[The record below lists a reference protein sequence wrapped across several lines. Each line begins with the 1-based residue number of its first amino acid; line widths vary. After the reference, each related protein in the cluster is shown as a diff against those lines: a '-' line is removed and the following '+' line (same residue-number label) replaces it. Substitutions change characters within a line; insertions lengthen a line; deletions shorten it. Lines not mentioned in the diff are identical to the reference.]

1 MESNA
6 VYEYQQITKQIR
18 KCNFECKLHLN
29 NQYIAYCSNCELNI
43 CNKCLDNNSRHI
55 GHKIY
60 YFKKLFLSE
69 KQTKHYHKIYLFC
82 KDYYLKK
89 IRKIVIELLSD
100 LSDSISNKN
109 NSPIYKEKLIKA
121 KSRLK
126 NTYKFFHIM
135 NTYQMNYFWNI
146 LSLYNFCRKL
156 EYINFQLIYNIYK
169 ININEF
175 RMPELNN
182 KDISKRVVKMIEFLK
197 NSKNNN
203 ILKSSGSDPLS
214 ASYSSKISN
223 NIEEPKVNK
232 LNIELNSILLNNY
245 KGEIFGED
253 DNSNSIFSYDSTDI
267 SESCMEYK
275 DNLVNNNYI
284 KKNNEKINIKSLIVE
299 DNKINNN
306 NINERKKENKYYQ
319 KKDNIS
325 HTYDVITSKSYRIS
339 IMNEEFN
346 SNNNNIKNNIEN
358 EIYIKGKEVNDNN
371 KIILKNIKENKN
383 SALVKKENIDNEISP
398 NEETKKKIY
407 SILTKTCKEQVEYRD
422 FKYIYIDKVKNN
434 KVECEYH
441 GEFKKGTLKRHGRGL
456 FVWEDGEV
464 YIGYWANDKREGEGT
479 NTYTNGNIYQGTY
492 KNGKKNGE
500 GIYKWSNGDLYQGT
514 WKNDMMHGKGRYEF
528 SNGDVYDGYFKKD
541 KINGNGTYTF
551 ANKKSYK
558 GKFKN
563 NLFISNVNNND

>member
-6 VYEYQQITKQIR
+6 VYEYQQIIKQIR
-18 KCNFECKLHLN
+18 KCNFECKLHLS

-43 CNKCLDNNSRHI
+43 CNKCLDKNSRHI
-55 GHKIY
+55 GHKIF

-69 KQTKHYHKIYLFC
+69 KQTKHYQKIYLFC
-82 KDYYLKK
+82 QYYLNK
-89 IRKIVIELLSD
+89 IREIVVELLSD
-100 LSDSISNKN
+100 LSDSIANKN
-109 NSPIYKEKLIKA
+109 NNPIDKEDLLRL
-121 KSRLK
+121 KSKLK

-135 NTYQMNYFWNI
+135 NTYQMDYFGNI
-146 LSLYNFCRKL
+146 LSLYFFCRKWG
-156 EYINFQLIYNIYK
+156 YINFQLIYNIYK

-182 KDISKRVVKMIEFLK
+182 KDISKKALIMIEFLK

-203 ILKSSGSDPLS
+203 ILKSSGSEPLS
-214 ASYSSKISN
+214 AFQSSKVSHN
-223 NIEEPKVNK
+223 LEETKINRVT
-232 LNIELNSILLNNY
+232 IELNSILLSNY

-267 SESCMEYK
+267 SESCMEYRN
-275 DNLVNNNYI
+275 NLVDKNYI
-284 KKNNEKINIKSLIVE
+284 KENKEKIIIKNHISE
-299 DNKINNN
+299 DNKIINNN
-306 NINERKKENKYYQ
+306 ANEKKKEIKYYK

-325 HTYDVITSKSYRIS
+325 HTYDVINSENYRIS

-346 SNNNNIKNNIEN
+346 GNNNYINNNIED
-358 EIYIKGKEVNDNN
+358 EIHIKDKEVNDNK
-371 KIILKNIKENKN
+371 KIIFKNIKDNKN
-383 SALVKKENIDNEISP
+383 NTLVKKENINNEISP
-398 NEETKKKIY
+398 YEKIKKNIY
-407 SILTKTCKEQVEYRD
+407 SILTKACKEQVEYRD
-422 FKYIYIDKVKNN
+422 VKYIYIDKVKNN
-434 KVECEYH
+434 KVKCEYH

-456 FVWEDGEV
+456 FTWEDGEI

-492 KNGKKNGE
+492 KNGKKDGE

-528 SNGDVYDGYFKKD
+528 SNGDVYVGYFKKD
-541 KINGNGTYTF
+541 KIDGNGTYTY
-551 ANKKSYK
+551 ANKKSYN

-563 NLFISNVNNND
+563 NSFKNNVNNND